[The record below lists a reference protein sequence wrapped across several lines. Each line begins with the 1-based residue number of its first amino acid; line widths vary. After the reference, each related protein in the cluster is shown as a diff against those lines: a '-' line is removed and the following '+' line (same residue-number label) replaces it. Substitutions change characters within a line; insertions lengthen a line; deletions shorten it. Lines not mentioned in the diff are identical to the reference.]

1 MAFTDVNAK
10 EDGQVL
16 LTDTQADCG
25 ADNVLFIQ
33 QDLAVAGSWPKV
45 IDQGGSI

>member
-10 EDGQVL
+10 DGQVL
-16 LTDTQADCG
+16 LTDAQADCG

-33 QDLAVAGSWPKV
+33 QDVADAGSWPKV
-45 IDQGGSI
+45 IDQRGSI

>member
-10 EDGQVL
+10 DGQVL
-16 LTDTQADCG
+16 LTDAQADCG

-33 QDLAVAGSWPKV
+33 QYVADAGSWPKV
-45 IDQGGSI
+45 IDQRGSI